1 MVGLII
7 RAVIVTTVV
16 AVIIAGIFHAPRT
29 FRIPAL
35 FIGELIIST
44 ALILLAFAG
53 FSALLGLIVPG

>member
-1 MVGLII
+1 MIGFVIMAI
-7 RAVIVTTVV
+7 IVTPVV
-16 AVIIAGIFHAPRT
+16 AVIIAAIFHSPRT

-53 FSALLGLIVPG
+53 FSALLGFIVPG